1 MGEKI
6 LNFLRV
12 LQKRDKGDTSTAW
25 SGWKM
30 GKTTLY
36 IDSLTVII
44 NIFSSQ
50 TQEAYKEHF
59 NQWKQCCFLPCPE
72 MQYLSWP

>member
-1 MGEKI
+1 MQEKI

-12 LQKRDKGDTSTAW
+12 LQKKDKGDTSTAW

-36 IDSLTVII
+36 TDSLTVII

-50 TQEAYKEHF
+50 TQGAYKGAF
-59 NQWKQCCFLPCPE
+59 
-72 MQYLSWP
+72 